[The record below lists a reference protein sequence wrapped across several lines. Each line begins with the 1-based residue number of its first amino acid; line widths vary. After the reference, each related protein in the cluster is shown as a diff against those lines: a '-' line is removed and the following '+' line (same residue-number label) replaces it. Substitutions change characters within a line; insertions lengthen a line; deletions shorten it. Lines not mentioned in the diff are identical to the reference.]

1 MNQGIIVHF
10 HRITLHLHFLPVAP
24 GGRWHYYYI
33 FCYISYIIG
42 LEAGFIGWVYS
53 RFPASDE
60 SMEWVSVFPPCNP
73 SSVSP
78 GVTSVP
84 AVIKIDYNIL
94 TEKRSAEGCEA
105 DRLGVDGMG

>member
-1 MNQGIIVHF
+1 MQQEDREPYPIRWNCEKWIKELLSISTGY
-10 HRITLHLHFLPVAP
+10 TLHLHFLPVAP

-60 SMEWVSVFPPCNP
+60 SMEWVSVFPRTL
-73 SSVSP
+73 
-78 GVTSVP
+78 TS
-84 AVIKIDYNIL
+84 ITSQMGNNSKI
-94 TEKRSAEGCEA
+94 
-105 DRLGVDGMG
+105 

>member
-60 SMEWVSVFPPCNP
+60 SMEWVCHAYSCLQIISISFLGPR
-73 SSVSP
+73 SP
-78 GVTSVP
+78 
-84 AVIKIDYNIL
+84 
-94 TEKRSAEGCEA
+94 
-105 DRLGVDGMG
+105 RLGLLARSLTAVPRSHG

>member
-60 SMEWVSVFPPCNP
+60 SMEWVSVFPRTL
-73 SSVSP
+73 
-78 GVTSVP
+78 TS
-84 AVIKIDYNIL
+84 ITSQMGNNSKI
-94 TEKRSAEGCEA
+94 
-105 DRLGVDGMG
+105 